1 MDNLDKFLP
10 DFGELLALIET
21 IKVKRVEKMLK
32 ELEIKDAVANI
43 YKVTSTDEKYF
54 VGGKAPSAVY
64 VKNTWE
70 HTGFDNEVSAMR
82 KQLVEL
88 TAESALLENKF
99 SIARDM
105 VDVWRT
111 LSANERITT
120 V

>member
-1 MDNLDKFLP
+1 MDKLDKFLP
-10 DFGELLALIET
+10 DFSEVLSLVEK
-21 IKVKRVEKMLK
+21 IKLKRVEKMLK
-32 ELEIKDAVANI
+32 ELEIKDAIANV
-43 YKVTSTDEKYF
+43 YRVTSTEEKYF
-54 VGGKAPSAVY
+54 IGGKAPSAVY

-70 HTGFDNEVSAMR
+70 HTGFDNEISGMR

-99 SIARDM
+99 CIARDM

-111 LSANERITT
+111 LSANERLTT